1 MNAGCPGQPTGIS
14 GTQAGVFQGVG
25 LGSLWLEPSLVGA
38 GGGGSST
45 LWGRA
50 SQGECKSRLRIK
62 AFAAEHDSLGVG
74 MRKKAKG

>member
-1 MNAGCPGQPTGIS
+1 MLAARDSPWVYLGLKLEFSRGE
-14 GTQAGVFQGVG
+14 G
-25 LGSLWLEPSLVGA
+25 LGSLWLEPSL
-38 GGGGSST
+38 GGDSST

-50 SQGECKSRLRIK
+50 AQGECKSRLRIK